1 MNPLAQPHRLV
12 AAGALGIALT
22 TAAEVLTAPYS
33 GHVVLYE
40 LNPTV
45 HAVKVAAALV
55 FVAGLLALAAR
66 YRATLCRVGVGAAV
80 ALAAGTT
87 MGAIPY
93 SVAETTLDP
102 NLGPAEAA
110 AWLDTAYEAQLA
122 WIGHLASVG
131 MLLVL
136 VGLITLAVVV
146 MRRGLLPRWRPLLSL
161 AALPLGVLAG
171 VLGGT
176 TGLPV
181 PHPPAW
187 VFLCLGIAYAAPLAT
202 TARAADTL
210 GSSRAR
216 HGRATASSAT
226 TTQQSAGAA

>member
-1 MNPLAQPHRLV
+1 MNLLAHPHRLV

-33 GHVVLYE
+33 AHVVLYE
-40 LNPTV
+40 LNPAV
-45 HAVKVAAALV
+45 HAVKVPAALL

-66 YRATLCRVGVGAAV
+66 YRAALGKVGVRAAV

-93 SVAETTLDP
+93 SVVETTLDP
-102 NLGPAEAA
+102 DLAPAEAA
-110 AWLDTAYEAQLA
+110 AWLDAGYESQLA
-122 WIGHLASVG
+122 WIAHLATVA
-131 MLLVL
+131 MLLML
-136 VGLITLAVVV
+136 VGLVTLAAVVL
-146 MRRGLLPRWRPLLSL
+146 RRRLLPRWRPLLSL

-187 VFLCLGIAYAAPLAT
+187 VFLCLGIAYAAPLASAPSRPTHSDRAAVATGT
-202 TARAADTL
+202 TAP
-210 GSSRAR
+210 
-216 HGRATASSAT
+216 
-226 TTQQSAGAA
+226 